1 VSEEKQSMSDTGEKI
16 QEYKFEAEVSQ
27 VLSLVIN
34 SLYSNKEIFLRELV
48 SNAADAIDKVR
59 FRAISEKDLLG
70 DDTDFRIRVSADA
83 DARTVTIDDNG
94 VGMTREELVENLGT
108 IAHSGSRAFLEQLK
122 AMQDA
127 AESGQDV
134 SLIGQFGVGF
144 YSSFLIADEVE
155 VITRAAGSDEAWCW
169 KSNASDGYTIEPADR
184 AGRGTSVV
192 LHLKE
197 DQDEYLNRWRLKTL
211 INRYA
216 DYVSHSIE
224 LPSEEDEDGSSEWE
238 QVNAASALWRRS
250 TEDIS
255 DEQYAEFYKHL
266 THDWQAPLRH
276 THFKLE
282 GMQQFTGLLFLPSQP
297 PFDMYTPETEHGIR
311 LYVKRVFIMEDCKE
325 LLPRWLRFI
334 RGVVDSDDLPLNV
347 SRETLQDSRAVRV
360 IEKQVIKK
368 TFAMLEEMAED
379 APEDYEKFWEMF
391 GRVLKEGLHYAP
403 THKAKLAKLM
413 RYESSTQEGLTSLA
427 DYVERMPEGQ
437 NAIYYALAPS
447 RALLESSP
455 HLEVLKKKGYEILYM
470 TDGVDEWAMQSL
482 NEFDEKP
489 MISAL
494 SENLD
499 LGDDEESEEKEA
511 RAKEF
516 ASLTERFSSVL
527 DNRVKEVRVSERLE
541 DSPVCLVI
549 PEGGMHAHIERLLRA
564 QDQDVPAT
572 RRILEVNPNH
582 SLIKHLHELETRDSE
597 KERVADWI
605 ELLYDQAL
613 VAEGSPVENP
623 GQFAKRLTTLME
635 KAAFSSLMK

>member
-1 VSEEKQSMSDTGEKI
+1 MSDTDKV

-59 FRAISEKDLLG
+59 FRAIAEKELLG
-70 DDTDFRIRVSADA
+70 GDTDFRIRVSADE
-83 DARTVTIDDNG
+83 DARTITIDDNG

-108 IAHSGSRAFLEQLK
+108 IAHSGSRAFIDQLK
-122 AMQDA
+122 SMQDA

-155 VITRAAGSDEAWCW
+155 VITRAAGADEAWCW
-169 KSNASDGYTIEPADR
+169 KSNAGDGYTIEAADR
-184 AGRGTSVV
+184 AGRGTSVI

-224 LPSEEDEDGSSEWE
+224 LPTESEDGEVEWE
-238 QVNAASALWRRS
+238 QVNAASALWRRPVD
-250 TEDIS
+250 DIS

-276 THFKLE
+276 THFRLE
-282 GMQQFTGLLFLPSQP
+282 GMQQFTGLLFLPGQP

-325 LLPRWLRFI
+325 LLPRWLRFM

-347 SRETLQDSRAVRV
+347 SREMLQDSRAVRV

-368 TFAMLEEMAED
+368 TFAMLEEMAKD

-403 THKAKLAKLM
+403 NHKDKLAALM

-427 DYVERMPEGQ
+427 EYVDRMPEEQ

-447 RALLESSP
+447 RALLDSSP
-455 HLEVLKKKGYEILYM
+455 HLEVLKKKGFEILYM

-482 NEFDEKP
+482 DEFGGKK

-494 SENLD
+494 SENLE

-511 RAKEF
+511 KAKEF
-516 ASLTERFSSVL
+516 ASLTERFTQVL
-527 DNRVKEVRVSERLE
+527 DSRVQEVRVSERLE

-582 SLIKHLHELETRDSE
+582 NLIKHLHELQSRDNE
-597 KERVADWI
+597 AERVSDWI

>member
-1 VSEEKQSMSDTGEKI
+1 
-16 QEYKFEAEVSQ
+16 
-27 VLSLVIN
+27 
-34 SLYSNKEIFLRELV
+34 
-48 SNAADAIDKVR
+48 
-59 FRAISEKDLLG
+59 
-70 DDTDFRIRVSADA
+70 
-83 DARTVTIDDNG
+83 
-94 VGMTREELVENLGT
+94 
-108 IAHSGSRAFLEQLK
+108 
-122 AMQDA
+122 
-127 AESGQDV
+127 
-134 SLIGQFGVGF
+134 
-144 YSSFLIADEVE
+144 
-155 VITRAAGSDEAWCW
+155 
-169 KSNASDGYTIEPADR
+169 
-184 AGRGTSVV
+184 
-192 LHLKE
+192 
-197 DQDEYLNRWRLKTL
+197 
-211 INRYA
+211 
-216 DYVSHSIE
+216 
-224 LPSEEDEDGSSEWE
+224 
-238 QVNAASALWRRS
+238 
-250 TEDIS
+250 
-255 DEQYAEFYKHL
+255 
-266 THDWQAPLRH
+266 
-276 THFKLE
+276 
-282 GMQQFTGLLFLPSQP
+282 LFLPGQP

-325 LLPRWLRFI
+325 LLPRWLRFM

-347 SRETLQDSRAVRV
+347 SREMLQDSRAVRV

-368 TFAMLEEMAED
+368 TFAMLEEMAKD

-403 THKAKLAKLM
+403 NHKDKLAALM

-427 DYVERMPEGQ
+427 EYVDRMPEEQ

-447 RALLESSP
+447 RALLDSSP
-455 HLEVLKKKGYEILYM
+455 HLEVLKKKGFEILYM

-482 NEFDEKP
+482 DEFGGKK

-494 SENLD
+494 SENLE

-511 RAKEF
+511 KAKEF
-516 ASLTERFSSVL
+516 ASLTERFTQVL
-527 DNRVKEVRVSERLE
+527 DSRVQEVRVSERLE

-582 SLIKHLHELETRDSE
+582 NLIKHLHELQSRDNE
-597 KERVADWI
+597 AERVSDWI